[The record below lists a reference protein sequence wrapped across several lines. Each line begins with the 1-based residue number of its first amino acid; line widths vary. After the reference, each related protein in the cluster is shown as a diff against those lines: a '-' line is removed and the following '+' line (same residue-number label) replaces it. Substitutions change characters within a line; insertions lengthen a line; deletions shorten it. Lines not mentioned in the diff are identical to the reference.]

1 MTSNFAPPIHTA
13 RLVLREVA
21 VSDFEDHARLF
32 SDGDVVR
39 YLYEDRLDAEQ
50 MRAHFERRFWRGLPA
65 EGAWCNLVVEHE
77 GAFVGEVGLG
87 LVSAQHRQC
96 EVGYVFSPACR
107 GLGFATESTRAMIDL
122 AVEEMSAHRVVA
134 RLDARNEASRHLLE
148 RLGLRREAHMI
159 QNEFVKGEWTDELV
173 YAVLASEWRARR
185 SPGASRASWFET
197 GTTRETRGSSRAG

>member
-1 MTSNFAPPIHTA
+1 MASNFAPPIHTA

-21 VSDFEDHARLF
+21 ASDFEDHARLF
-32 SDGDVVR
+32 NDRDVVR

-65 EGAWCNLVVEHE
+65 EGTWCNFVVEHE

-96 EVGYVFSPACR
+96 EVGYVFSPAFR

-122 AVEEMSAHRVVA
+122 AVEEMSAHRVMA
-134 RLDARNEASRHLLE
+134 RLDARNDASRHLLE
-148 RLGLRREAHMI
+148 RLGLRREAHLV

-173 YAVLASEWRARR
+173 YAVLASEWRARVR
-185 SPGASRASWFET
+185 HSPGAASE
-197 GTTRETRGSSRAG
+197 